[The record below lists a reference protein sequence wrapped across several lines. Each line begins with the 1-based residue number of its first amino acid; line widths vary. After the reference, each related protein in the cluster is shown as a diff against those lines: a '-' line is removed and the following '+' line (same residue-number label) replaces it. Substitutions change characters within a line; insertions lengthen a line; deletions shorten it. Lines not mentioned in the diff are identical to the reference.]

1 MLGSRLI
8 MNVFL
13 VPLSLGPGDRVVTL
27 LLELRVK

>member
-1 MLGSRLI
+1 MLDSQLI

-13 VPLSLGPGDRVVTL
+13 VPLSLGPEDRVMTL